1 MLALISCCV
10 PGLRAPGP
18 AALSRRQVLA
28 LTAATGVAPLPALA
42 DMALAPPQPSAQD
55 FLSLKLQGRRLEPA
69 ALDAV
74 KAFYS
79 EEFCAYLAR
88 WLICYEPATTRWWV
102 AKQAEAR
109 DFESAQVTRG
119 TPFALSNDA
128 KREVRRRISSTAAIL
143 TLTLAIRARPPPAHL
158 VSHARPVTE
167 VLALQVR
174 KPRDERRGGTG
185 EGPGPHWRGA
195 ARGEARAA
203 QPDLQLAA
211 LPGAALQRT
220 GRGTAH
226 GTDPLA
232 DRRGRQRAS
241 AWRRDAQGRG
251 GPRLFEDGAVGGGG
265 RTR

>member
-10 PGLRAPGP
+10 GLRAAGP

-28 LTAATGVAPLPALA
+28 LTAATGLAPLPALA
-42 DMALAPPQPSAQD
+42 DMVLAPPQPSAQD

-79 EEFCAYLAR
+79 EDFCAYLAR

-128 KREVRRRISSTAAIL
+128 KREVCRCISSTAAIL
-143 TLTLAIRARPPPAHL
+143 TLTLAVRARPPTAHL
-158 VSHARPVTE
+158 VSNVDSKNE
-167 VLALQVR
+167 
-174 KPRDERRGGTG
+174 E
-185 EGPGPHWRGA
+185 
-195 ARGEARAA
+195 
-203 QPDLQLAA
+203 
-211 LPGAALQRT
+211 
-220 GRGTAH
+220 
-226 GTDPLA
+226 
-232 DRRGRQRAS
+232 
-241 AWRRDAQGRG
+241 
-251 GPRLFEDGAVGGGG
+251 
-265 RTR
+265 